1 MKLDTAYLRFLN
13 NTGTERQIGYMQRL
27 ARSVDHAHARMERLG
42 ATAVKL
48 GKAGAAG
55 FAGYQAAKAVLA
67 EPLKIERTYERSL
80 ADAANIAFPYGSRK
94 QGMAAMNKQIESAV
108 SSGGGTRDSAL
119 KAMNDLYAA
128 NIDKDVVESVL
139 PHMQKYATSGNA
151 DPANIAQL
159 VIYGLRSLKLDA
171 KDIPLMLDKTLQST
185 KGGSMEFDSLAKWMP
200 QVGAAG
206 SMAGLRGMKGYES
219 MLAGVQTSR
228 LTAGTKDE
236 AGTNFKDLLSMINGH
251 ALMTAAKKLGI
262 SPSDAIAKHIAE
274 GGDAITG
281 IVGLADRVANSDPRY
296 MALDNKLK
304 AGGIARDKGGQP
316 LYTPEQQEIMQQQAA
331 LFQGSALGKLFHNQQ
346 SMQALVA
353 LRNNRDYYKDQIAAT
368 GLAKGQIGGQDFETI
383 AQTNDYK
390 MQQKANSELFAQ
402 TSSTGGLNAVLGK
415 FAEGTTALYQKY
427 PEFAQYIEGAKLAVG
442 GLAAAA
448 GGAATA
454 LAVLGLLGA
463 KNAGGLPG
471 FGGPGGGLP
480 RAGGSPGAFPCWR
493 ALRPQPGRAPGGS
506 GRRNAQPGLDRLRAG
521 VGQRTVYDKR
531 RGHRHAQCG

>member
-1 MKLDTAYLRFLN
+1 
-13 NTGTERQIGYMQRL
+13 
-27 ARSVDHAHARMERLG
+27 
-42 ATAVKL
+42 
-48 GKAGAAG
+48 
-55 FAGYQAAKAVLA
+55 
-67 EPLKIERTYERSL
+67 
-80 ADAANIAFPYGSRK
+80 
-94 QGMAAMNKQIESAV
+94 
-108 SSGGGTRDSAL
+108 
-119 KAMNDLYAA
+119 
-128 NIDKDVVESVL
+128 
-139 PHMQKYATSGNA
+139 
-151 DPANIAQL
+151 
-159 VIYGLRSLKLDA
+159 
-171 KDIPLMLDKTLQST
+171 
-185 KGGSMEFDSLAKWMP
+185 MEFDSLAKWMP

-219 MLAGVQTSR
+219 MLAGVQRSR

-402 TSSTGGLNAVLGK
+402 TSSTGGLNAALGK
-415 FAEGTTALYQKY
+415 FAEGTTALPKIPRVRPAHRRRKAGCRLDLPQ
-427 PEFAQYIEGAKLAVG
+427 P
-442 GLAAAA
+442 LAA
-448 GGAATA
+448 
-454 LAVLGLLGA
+454 LQ
-463 KNAGGLPG
+463 
-471 FGGPGGGLP
+471 
-480 RAGGSPGAFPCWR
+480 
-493 ALRPQPGRAPGGS
+493 LRWPF
-506 GRRNAQPGLDRLRAG
+506 L
-521 VGQRTVYDKR
+521 V
-531 RGHRHAQCG
+531 C